1 MPNRISVTI
10 DTPCAPP
17 QWALLERNLLR
28 FQTEAFEQ
36 FYEKY
41 FDEKGYLE
49 CVPRWGALDGPDDA
63 IENLANWP
71 VLYPVSYTHLT
82 LPTILLV

>member
-1 MPNRISVTI
+1 MPSRIKMDI
-10 DTPCAPP
+10 DTPMAPP
-17 QWALLERNLLR
+17 QWALLERALIRSMSQAL
-28 FQTEAFEQ
+28 EL
-36 FYEKY
+36 FYDKY

-71 VLYPVSYTHLT
+71 VVY
-82 LPTILLV
+82 LLGG